1 MSDGEDYGDSDYGYD
16 SLDDVESQ
24 SSSDDD
30 FDFGVLGAEED
41 THVTEKPNYTV
52 LSEAEILQ
60 RQEEAID
67 SVVAVL
73 SVSKACAAILLRHF
87 KWNLTTLHEHWFAD
101 EGEVRRATGLPPRE
115 LEEGTDPAGHLPM
128 EEGAGRARTCKVC
141 FEDVPQD
148 QMRRAQCG
156 HAYCVECWR
165 GYLSSAVADGPC
177 SLRFRCPHPECN
189 VLVKDD
195 LTFQLADADQ
205 SKKLKRFQL
214 RSYVEDNPRVKWCP
228 SPGCTYAVECGAAE
242 HVSCTPLDI
251 ACKCSSTFCWNC
263 NQEAHRPVD
272 CATVAKWVQKNS
284 AESENMNWILANSK
298 PCPKCKRPIEKN
310 QGCMHMTCSCRYE
323 FCWLCLGPWSDHGER
338 TGGFYACNRYD
349 RGKQRGE
356 YDEMQKQR
364 DMAKHSLERYMHYY
378 ERWVAHEKSQ
388 TKALL
393 DLRDTTDARLQQL
406 SQCQSTPVSQLKF
419 VTDAQAQIAE
429 CRRVLKWSYGY
440 GYYADITEVQRNFF
454 EFMQGDAEQSLETLT
469 HIAEQDL
476 ARFLCPDPPSP
487 PRDGVPLPAPG
498 SPFGPTAGTSAQF
511 DAFRSKLTGL
521 TAITK
526 KFFQTLVSELEKGLP
541 CTAGGEEAL
550 RCGAGHPSSLEPSSE
565 AHGSADDAQ
574 HCGGAGVGS
583 PPGGGAGAGPGT
595 NAQQQQQLHGRGHA
609 HHLPGGA
616 CGRSK

>member
-228 SPGCTYAVECGAAE
+228 SPGVLLHLLLELQPGGAPPRGLRHRRQVGAE
-242 HVSCTPLDI
+242 EQRGEREHELDPGQLQ
-251 ACKCSSTFCWNC
+251 ALP
-263 NQEAHRPVD
+263 Q
-272 CATVAKWVQKNS
+272 VQ
-284 AESENMNWILANSK
+284 APE
-298 PCPKCKRPIEKN
+298 EKN

-476 ARFLCPDPPSP
+476 ARFLVPGPAVAPEGRRP
-487 PRDGVPLPAPG
+487 PLPAPG